1 MIVRYSRTQ
10 QMIQYIIFHIKE
22 VQSTIVLLDYDEE
35 EDDEMRNSLRAIE
48 LSQREEHQR
57 ALKILF
63 VYYSYQILSYIN
75 VNDINVQIS
84 ISVIKPGKIYNNAL
98 NI

>member
-1 MIVRYSRTQ
+1 ML
-10 QMIQYIIFHIKE
+10 QYIIFHIKE

-48 LSQREEHQR
+48 LSQREEHQG
-57 ALKILF
+57 ALKILL